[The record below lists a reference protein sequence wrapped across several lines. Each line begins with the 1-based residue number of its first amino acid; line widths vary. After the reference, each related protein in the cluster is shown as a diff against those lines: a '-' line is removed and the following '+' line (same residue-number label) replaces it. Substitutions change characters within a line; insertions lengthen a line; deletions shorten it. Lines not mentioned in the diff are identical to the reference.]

1 MLPRQSHRR
10 RGGRGSGGHAAAIR
24 GNLSGAP
31 TPPQPHTVSD
41 SRAAHTVALAHGS
54 RPPRLRHP
62 VTMVHRSALGA
73 LGALLL
79 CSLAAAL
86 PTIVV
91 QQDCV
96 SDRDCLFSMTCAD
109 NKCVCRDGYHLYKDK
124 CLGGIEATCNYDE
137 DCIVDAYCHN
147 HQKCACMENLL
158 RSDDGSKC
166 TGNVT
171 AMGRLTDSNCH
182 ENFDCEQYGMAF
194 CESKTNMCQCRV
206 DAHLRGGRCWE
217 SRKLGEGCLST
228 DQCYTPRF
236 AENVEC
242 DKTNHTCVCV
252 LGSRI
257 SPDFLDCEF
266 VDTSTATTSLS
277 HLMALVASYIL
288 AKIVSS

>member
-1 MLPRQSHRR
+1 MLPRQRRRR
-10 RGGRGSGGHAAAIR
+10 RGGRGSAGHAATIR
-24 GNLSGAP
+24 GNLSGAH
-31 TPPQPHTVSD
+31 TSPQPHTVSE
-41 SRAAHTVALAHGS
+41 SRAAHTVALA
-54 RPPRLRHP
+54 LLDP

-73 LGALLL
+73 LGALLV

-166 TGNVT
+166 TGN
-171 AMGRLTDSNCH
+171 
-182 ENFDCEQYGMAF
+182 E
-194 CESKTNMCQCRV
+194 
-206 DAHLRGGRCWE
+206 
-217 SRKLGEGCLST
+217 LGEGCLST

-257 SPDFLDCEF
+257 SPDFLDCECKQ
-266 VDTSTATTSLS
+266 SLFS
-277 HLMALVASYIL
+277 FPTGLVSKFHIPL
-288 AKIVSS
+288 SRKQL